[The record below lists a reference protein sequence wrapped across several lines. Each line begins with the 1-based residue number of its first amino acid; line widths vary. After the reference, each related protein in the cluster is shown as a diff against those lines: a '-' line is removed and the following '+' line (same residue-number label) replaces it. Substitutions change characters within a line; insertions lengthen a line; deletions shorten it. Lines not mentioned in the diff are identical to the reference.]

1 MKRRKRSGINGFP
14 DYGDENDRELE
25 NGGMEDE
32 EFLVEEDDI
41 KEEIWEGTKLDETRE
56 IIIEDAVKAWLKE
69 VSKIP
74 LLTPDEEVELA
85 KRIEQGDEDAKR
97 KMIEANFRLVISI
110 AKKRVGRGLSFAD
123 LVAEGH
129 LGLIKAVEKFDWRKG
144 FKFSTYATWWIRQ
157 AISRSIADQAR
168 LVRIPV
174 HMVENLHKLSRA
186 VRQLT
191 QQLGRKPTIEEI
203 SEETGLTIDEVQ
215 RILDITPDPIS
226 LDNVTGDDEDS
237 RVLDFVADVDAP
249 SPEEEVTRLMRRE
262 QLEQLINSCLTERE
276 QLVIRLRYGLDSG
289 YQRTLE
295 EVGKILGVTRER
307 VRQIE
312 AKALKKMRHPHRI
325 KKIKDFIEGLE

>member
-1 MKRRKRSGINGFP
+1 MR
-14 DYGDENDRELE
+14 DEGNEFTQMEEMDSLK
-25 NGGMEDE
+25 EDE
-32 EFLVEEDDI
+32 EMEGISWGKLN
-41 KEEIWEGTKLDETRE
+41 KEKEIQ
-56 IIIEDAVKAWLKE
+56 IEDAVKAWLRE

-74 LLTPDEEVELA
+74 LLTPEEEVELA

-110 AKKRVGRGLSFAD
+110 AKKKAGRGLPFAD

-157 AISRSIADQAR
+157 AISRSIADQSR

-174 HMVENLHKLSRA
+174 HMTENLHKISRA
-186 VRQLT
+186 SRQLS
-191 QQLGRKPTIEEI
+191 QQLGRQPTIEEL
-203 SEETGLTIDEVQ
+203 SLETGLTIDEIQ
-215 RILDITPDPIS
+215 RILEITPDPIS
-226 LDNVTGDDEDS
+226 LDNLTGEDEDS
-237 RVLDFVADVDAP
+237 RVLDFVADSDTP
-249 SPEEEVTRLMRRE
+249 SPEDEVSRSLQRE
-262 QLEQLINSCLTERE
+262 QLEELINSSLTPRE
-276 QLVIRLRYGLDSG
+276 QLVIRLRYGFDSG

-295 EVGKILGVTRER
+295 EVGRVLGVTRER

-325 KKIKDFIEGLE
+325 KKIKEFIEDFE

>member
-1 MKRRKRSGINGFP
+1 MRGRKRKDIGSFP
-14 DYGDENDRELE
+14 DYLKGGDSEMERE
-25 NGGMEDE
+25 GFE
-32 EFLVEEDDI
+32 EELWGEEEA
-41 KEEIWEGTKLDETRE
+41 EEMIWERTSLGEERETQ
-56 IIIEDAVKAWLKE
+56 IEDAVKAWLKE

-74 LLTPDEEVELA
+74 LLTPEEEVELA

-110 AKKRVGRGLSFAD
+110 AKKKAGRGLPFAD

-157 AISRSIADQAR
+157 AISRSITDQAR

-174 HMVENLHKLSRA
+174 HMVENQHKVTRA
-186 VRQLT
+186 IRQLT
-191 QQLGRKPTIEEI
+191 QQLGRKPSIEEISMETGFTIEEI
-203 SEETGLTIDEVQ
+203 Q
-215 RILDITPDPIS
+215 RILGITPEPIS
-226 LDNVTGDDEDS
+226 LDNIAGEDDDN
-237 RVLDFVADVDAP
+237 RVLDFVADVDTP
-249 SPEEEVTRLMRRE
+249 SPEEEVTRTMQRE
-262 QLEQLINSCLTERE
+262 HLEQLINNYLAARE

-325 KKIKDFIEGLE
+325 KKIKEYIEGID

>member
-1 MKRRKRSGINGFP
+1 VKRRKRSGINGFS
-14 DYGDENDRELE
+14 DYGDESDRELE

-174 HMVENLHKLSRA
+174 HMVENLHKLSRV

-237 RVLDFVADVDAP
+237 RVLDFVADADAP
-249 SPEEEVTRLMRRE
+249 SPEEEVTRIMRRE

-307 VRQIE
+307 IRQIE